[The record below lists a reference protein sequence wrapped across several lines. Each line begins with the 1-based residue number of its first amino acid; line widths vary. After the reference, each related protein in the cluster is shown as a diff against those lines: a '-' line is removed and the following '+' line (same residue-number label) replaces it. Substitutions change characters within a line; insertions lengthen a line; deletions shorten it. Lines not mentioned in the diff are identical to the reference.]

1 MQHDNTAR
9 FYFPEQWKAACCS
22 EVTCGLQSSLQ
33 CGLKE
38 FARDACVVIVMTCAC
53 FGIKFSG
60 LLGLVRLEL
69 YLNMQREGFCP
80 NMFGLQA
87 IVPLECVD
95 TFLLSR
101 TYWLHW
107 WNT

>member
-1 MQHDNTAR
+1 MQHDNTPR
-9 FYFPEQWKAACCS
+9 LYFPEQWRAACSS

-33 CGLKE
+33 CALKE
-38 FARDACVVIVMTCAC
+38 FAGDACVVIAMTCAC

-69 YLNMQREGFCP
+69 HLSMKREGFCL
-80 NMFGLQA
+80 NMFCLRA
-87 IVPLECVD
+87 VVPLECVG
-95 TFLLSR
+95 TLLLSR
-101 TYWLHW
+101 GYWLFW